1 MSMKK
6 YYKYKSLK
14 NLDHVLDILTNA
26 RLYCSEYGSLNDPAE
41 GEFQAKILLS
51 IESGKYLNKDNITTF
66 YTRGNWSDQIDPE
79 FKEFISSLQKK
90 YLICSL
96 SKTFKS
102 IPLWAYYAESFS
114 GICIEVVPKNELE
127 FTDVTYNS
135 DYPTCLF
142 DPKEISA
149 KSSEESIDRQIRK
162 SLTYKGSH
170 WKVEKEVRLLW
181 REKYFDNINPI
192 KRVYCGSR
200 IDKNHFDLFRKL
212 FPDIEFIQTRISNSS
227 PKIITINQHS

>member
-26 RLYCSEYGSLNDPAE
+26 RLYCSKYSRLNDPAE
-41 GEFQAKILLS
+41 GEFQAKVLLS
-51 IESGKYLNKDNITTF
+51 VDRGKYLNKDNVATY
-66 YTRGNWSDQIDPE
+66 YTKGNWSDELEPE
-79 FKEFISSLQKK
+79 YKEFIRALQEE
-90 YLICSL
+90 YLVCSL

-114 GICIEVVPKNELE
+114 GICIEVVPKNESE
-127 FTDVTYNS
+127 FTDVIYNS

-142 DPKEISA
+142 DPKKISVNSTEENVDREI
-149 KSSEESIDRQIRK
+149 KK

-170 WKVEKEVRLLW
+170 WRAEKEVRLLW
-181 REKYFDNINPI
+181 KEPYFDNIHPI
-192 KRVYCGSR
+192 KKVYCGSR
-200 IDKNHFDLFRKL
+200 IDGRHFELFRKL

-227 PKIITINQHS
+227 PKIITIK